1 MTRTTA
7 TTEEPIL
14 SRLDRL
20 DIMLRQ
26 LEEIKGCNTVPRS
39 SPSAKSSSA
48 STPSSGTLTSDYGQV
63 SSSSA
68 VSPKSIEK
76 HCRPIEDVM
85 MEKEAKGT
93 LIERLDHVEDRVLK
107 LCVQLEYELD
117 AAERKR
123 DDRVKVGEEERT
135 PHKKKG
141 LKQLVKQ
148 CVTGKKN

>member
-26 LEEIKGCNTVPRS
+26 LEEIRGCNTVPRS

-63 SSSSA
+63 SSSA
-68 VSPKSIEK
+68 VSPKCLEK
-76 HCRPIEDVM
+76 HCRPIENVM

-117 AAERKR
+117 AVERKR
-123 DDRVKVGEEERT
+123 DDRVKVGEEKRT
-135 PHKKKG
+135 LHKKKG